1 MGASPASRIASSSEP
16 TNGRPECRW
25 RPRRLALAA
34 ETSKNAWDM
43 TASDLAA
50 GSKLLQTGLDGAL
63 ANVAINLP
71 ELHGEAATRIERAY
85 RELLAKT

>member
-1 MGASPASRIASSSEP
+1 
-16 TNGRPECRW
+16 
-25 RPRRLALAA
+25 
-34 ETSKNAWDM
+34 M

-71 ELHGEAATRIERAY
+71 ELGGESATRIERAY
-85 RELLAKT
+85 RELMAKTL